1 MQVSFKDVRNF
12 FKSADLDVAEAALE
26 IAGEEVGKR
35 HETRKKMV
43 AAAAKARAGKGAA
56 KGAGPAKVA
65 AKRAE
70 RPASASA
77 EHAGPVNVAEATA

>member
-1 MQVSFKDVRNF
+1 MQVSFKDVRSF

-43 AAAAKARAGKGAA
+43 AAAAKARAGKGA
-56 KGAGPAKVA
+56 KVPGPAKQA
-65 AKRAE
+65 TAKRAE

>member
-1 MQVSFKDVRNF
+1 MQVSFKDVRSF

-43 AAAAKARAGKGAA
+43 AAAAKARAGKGA
-56 KGAGPAKVA
+56 KVAGPAKVA

-70 RPASASA
+70 RPASAASA